1 MPTVLVHPG
10 LPVRVTAADLRDR
23 REDLTVL
30 SADTAG
36 VAADEPAADDIA
48 ELVQRAGVFV
58 CSNKTWDDA
67 YLARLAEG
75 DWVQTVGAGYDAYPI
90 DRFEERG
97 IRLTNASG
105 IHGPAAGEHTFALAL
120 AFSRGLRTYVSQ
132 QHEHKWDRHTGSEL
146 TGRRLTVLGLG
157 AIGEAIAE
165 RGQAFGMDVRGV
177 KQDPSTYDGCL
188 PAAAVFADESLPN
201 LLPDTDLLVVVIPLM
216 PATRGLV
223 DAEVLAALPND
234 AILVNI
240 ARGSVVDT
248 DDLLAAL
255 DRGEIAGAGLDVFDE
270 EPLPPDS
277 PLWDHDDV
285 IVTPHVAGVS
295 DRYPERFVDL
305 FLSTYDGWREDG
317 RLDHRVV

>member
-1 MPTVLVHPG
+1 MPTVLVHPE
-10 LPVRVTAADLRDR
+10 LPVGVTAADLRGR

-36 VAADEPAADDIA
+36 SAADEPPADLV
-48 ELVQRAGVFV
+48 ELVGRADVFV

-67 YLARLAEG
+67 YLAGLAEG
-75 DWVQTVGAGYDAYPI
+75 DWVQTIGAGYDAYPV
-90 DRFEERG
+90 DRFDERG
-97 IRLTNASG
+97 IRLTNAPG

-120 AFSRGLRTYVSQ
+120 AFSRDLRTYVRQ
-132 QHEHKWDRHTGSEL
+132 QRAHEWDRHTGSEL
-146 TGRRLTVLGLG
+146 ADRRLTVLGLG

-177 KQDPSTYDGCL
+177 KRDPSTYDGCL
-188 PAAAVFADESLPN
+188 PADAVFADESLPD
-201 LLPDTDLLVVVIPLM
+201 LLPDTDLLVVVVPLT

-223 DAEVLAALPND
+223 DAEVLAALPDD

-240 ARGSVVDT
+240 ARGPVVDT

-277 PLWDHDDV
+277 PLWDRDDV
-285 IVTPHVAGVS
+285 LVTPHVAGVS

-305 FLSTYDGWREDG
+305 FLSTYDGWRDDG